1 MINVF
6 EIKESVS
13 MALAAIKA
21 HKMRAFLTVLGVL
34 IGVTTVIAMVSI
46 ITGLNRSVA
55 QQIESLGSNV
65 IYVTK
70 SEIGIQFEG
79 PSEEE
84 RNRPPITFEDA
95 VAVEELCP
103 SVEAVSPQNWGPG
116 PKTVKYRDNKVSQFQ
131 LIGVMPSYELVNN
144 NYAEEGRF
152 FTDSEVN
159 YRTMVAVLGRDVA
172 DALFP
177 NLDPI
182 GKQISIGGRNF
193 APKRFMVIGVMEK
206 RPSILGDSQNN
217 FVLLPHPTYKKLYP
231 EEKELL
237 LVAKPV
243 SPELTDQAIDEITR
257 VMRIRRGLAAD
268 KPNNF
273 ATATQDDLMDM
284 YRNITR
290 AIYMVMVVI
299 SSIGLLVGGVGVMNI
314 MLVSVTERT
323 REIGIRKAIGARKK
337 DVLWQFL
344 IEAMTLSAS
353 GGILGIVIGLLLG
366 EFVAAVTPLAAG
378 VSIFWIVL
386 GFSFSVSVGLVFGIY
401 PAYRA
406 ARLDPIVS
414 LRYE

>member
-1 MINVF
+1 VINVF
-6 EIKESVS
+6 EIKEAIS
-13 MALAAIKA
+13 MAFAAIRA

-34 IGVTTVIAMVSI
+34 IGVSTVIGMVSI
-46 ITGLNRSVA
+46 ITGLNRSMA
-55 QQIESLGSNV
+55 EQIESLGSNV

-70 SEIGIQFEG
+70 SEIGIQFGG

-84 RNRPPITFEDA
+84 RNRPPITFQDA
-95 VAVEELCP
+95 MAVEELCP
-103 SVEAVSPQNWGPG
+103 SVDAVSPQNWGPG
-116 PKTVKYRDNKVSQFQ
+116 PKTVKYKDNKVSQFQ
-131 LIGVMPSYELVNN
+131 LIGVMPQYEVVNN

-152 FTDSEVN
+152 FTDSDVN
-159 YRTMVAVLGRDVA
+159 YRAMVAVLGVDVA
-172 DALFP
+172 EALFP

-182 GKQISIGGRNF
+182 GKEISIGGRNF
-193 APKRFMVIGVMEK
+193 SPKRFLVIGVMEK

-217 FVLLPHPTYKKLYP
+217 FVLLPHDTYKKLYP

-237 LVAKPV
+237 LVAKPE
-243 SPELTDQAIDEITR
+243 SPELMDQAMDEITQ
-257 VMRIRRGLAAD
+257 VMRIRRGLPAD

-273 ATATQDDLMDM
+273 ALATQDDIMDM
-284 YRNITR
+284 YRSITS
-290 AIYMVMVVI
+290 AIYLVMVVI

-337 DVLWQFL
+337 DILWQFL
-344 IEAMTLSAS
+344 IEAMALSGS
-353 GGILGIVIGLLLG
+353 GGVLGISVGLLLG
-366 EFVAAVTPLAAG
+366 WLVARITPLAAG
-378 VSIFWIVL
+378 VSLFWIIL
-386 GFSFSVSVGLVFGIY
+386 GFSFSVSVGLIFGIY

>member
-1 MINVF
+1 MINIF
-6 EIKESVS
+6 EIKEAIS
-13 MALAAIKA
+13 MAFAAIRA

-34 IGVTTVIAMVSI
+34 VGVATVIAMVSI
-46 ITGLNRSVA
+46 ITGLNQSMA
-55 QQIESLGSNV
+55 QQIESLGSDV

-79 PSEEE
+79 PTEEE

-103 SVEAVSPQNWGPG
+103 SIDAVSPQNWGPG
-116 PKTVKYRDNKVSQFQ
+116 AKTVKYRDHKVSRFE
-131 LIGVMPSYELVNN
+131 LIGVMPSYEVVNN
-144 NYAEEGRF
+144 NFIEEGRF
-152 FTDSEVN
+152 FTDSDVN
-159 YRTMVAVLGRDVA
+159 YRAMVTVLGRDVA
-172 DALFP
+172 DVLFP
-177 NLDPI
+177 GLDPI
-182 GKQISIGGRNF
+182 GKEISIAGRNF
-193 APKRFMVIGVMEK
+193 APKRFRVIGVMEE
-206 RPSILGDSQNN
+206 RPSILGESQNN
-217 FVLLPHPTYKKLYP
+217 FVLLPHDTYKKLYP

-237 LVAKPV
+237 LVAKPK
-243 SPELTDQAIDEITR
+243 SPELIDQAIDEITQ

-273 ATATQDDLMDM
+273 AIATQDDLMDM
-284 YRNITR
+284 YRNITK

-323 REIGIRKAIGARKK
+323 REIGIRKAIGARKR

-344 IEAMTLSAS
+344 IEAMTLSGS
-353 GGILGIVIGLLLG
+353 GGILGIIIGLLLG
-366 EFVAAVTPLAAG
+366 ELVAAVTPLAAG
-378 VSIFWIVL
+378 VSVFWIIL
-386 GFSFSVSVGLVFGIY
+386 GFSFSVSVGLIFGIY

>member
-6 EIKESVS
+6 EIKESML
-13 MALAAIKA
+13 MAMAAIKA

-46 ITGLNRSVA
+46 ITGLNKSMAR
-55 QQIESLGSNV
+55 QIESMGSNS
-65 IYVTK
+65 IWVTK
-70 SEIGIQFEG
+70 TKIDIQFGG

-84 RNRPPITFEDA
+84 RNREPITFEDA
-95 VAVEELCP
+95 IAVRELCP

-116 PKTVKYRDNKVSQFQ
+116 AKTVKYRDNKVSQFE
-131 LIGVMPSYELVNN
+131 LIGILPEYEVVNN

-152 FTDSEVN
+152 FTDSDVN
-159 YRTMVAVLGRDVA
+159 YRAMVAVLGWDVA

-182 GKQISIGGRNF
+182 GREISLAGRNF
-193 APKRFMVIGVMEK
+193 APKKFAVIGVMEK
-206 RPSILGDSQNN
+206 RPSLLGESQNN
-217 FVLLPHPTYKKLYP
+217 FVLLPHTTYKKLYP

-237 LVAKPV
+237 LVAKPK
-243 SPELTDQAIDEITR
+243 SPELMEQAIDEITQ
-257 VMRIRRGLAAD
+257 VMRLRRGVPAD
-268 KPNNF
+268 KPNDF
-273 ATATQDDLMDM
+273 AVSTQEDLMDI
-284 YRNITR
+284 YRKITS
-290 AIYMVMVVI
+290 AIYLVMVVI

-337 DVLWQFL
+337 DILWQFL
-344 IEAMTLSAS
+344 IEAMTLSGS
-353 GGILGIVIGLLLG
+353 GGVLGIIIGLLLG
-366 EFVAAVTPLAAG
+366 KLVGAVSPLPAAVSL
-378 VSIFWIVL
+378 FWIIL
-386 GFSFSVSVGLVFGIY
+386 GFSFAVSVGLIFGIY

-406 ARLDPIVS
+406 AKLDPIVS

>member
-1 MINVF
+1 MNIF
-6 EIKESVS
+6 EIREAIS
-13 MALAAIKA
+13 MAFAAIKA

-46 ITGLNRSVA
+46 ITGLNKSMA
-55 QQIESLGSNV
+55 QQIESLGSDV

-95 VAVEELCP
+95 MAVEELCP

-116 PKTVKYRDNKVSQFQ
+116 AKTVKYRDNKVSRFQ
-131 LIGVMPSYELVNN
+131 LIGVMPSYEVVNN
-144 NYAEEGRF
+144 NYIEEGRF
-152 FTDSEVN
+152 FTDSDVN
-159 YRTMVAVLGRDVA
+159 YRAMVAVLGYDVVEV
-172 DALFP
+172 LFP

-182 GKQISIGGRNF
+182 GKEISIAGRNF
-193 APKRFMVIGVMEK
+193 APKRFRVIGVMEE
-206 RPSILGDSQNN
+206 RPSILGESQNN
-217 FVLLPHPTYKKLYP
+217 FVLLPHDTYKKLYP

-237 LVAKPV
+237 LVAKPKN
-243 SPELTDQAIDEITR
+243 PELLDQAIDEITQ

-273 ATATQDDLMDM
+273 AVATQDDIMDI
-284 YRNITR
+284 YRNITK

-323 REIGIRKAIGARKK
+323 REIGIRKAIGARKR

-344 IEAMTLSAS
+344 IEAMTLSGS
-353 GGILGIVIGLLLG
+353 GGILGIIVGLLLG
-366 EFVAAVTPLAAG
+366 QLVAAVTPLAAG
-378 VSIFWIVL
+378 VSLFWIIL
-386 GFSFSVSVGLVFGIY
+386 GFSFSVSVGLIFGIY

>member
-1 MINVF
+1 MINIF
-6 EIKESVS
+6 EIKEAIS

-46 ITGLNRSVA
+46 ITGLNRSMS
-55 QQIESLGSNV
+55 QQIESLGSN
-65 IYVTK
+65 IIWVTRF
-70 SEIGIQFEG
+70 EIGIRFEG
-79 PSEEE
+79 PTEEE

-95 VAVEELCP
+95 MAVAELCP
-103 SVEAVSPQNWGPG
+103 SVDAVSPQNWGPG
-116 PKTVKYRDNKVSQFQ
+116 SKTVKYKDNKVSRFE
-131 LIGVMPSYELVNN
+131 LIGIMPSYEVVNN
-144 NYAEEGRF
+144 NFAQEGRF
-152 FTDSEVN
+152 FTDSDVN
-159 YRTMVAVLGRDVA
+159 YRAMVAVLGRDVA
-172 DALFP
+172 DVLFP

-182 GKQISIGGRNF
+182 GREISIAGRNF
-193 APKRFMVIGVMEK
+193 APRKFTVIGVMEE

-237 LVAKPV
+237 LVAKPR
-243 SPELTDQAIDEITR
+243 SPELIDQAIEEITQ
-257 VMRIRRGLAAD
+257 VMRIRRGLAAE

-273 ATATQDDLMDM
+273 AIATQDDLMDM
-284 YRNITR
+284 YRNITK

-323 REIGIRKAIGARKK
+323 REIGVRKAIGARKK
-337 DVLWQFL
+337 DILWQFL
-344 IEAMTLSAS
+344 IEAMTLSGS
-353 GGILGIVIGLLLG
+353 GGILGIMIGLLLG
-366 EFVAAVTPLAAG
+366 WFVAAVTPLAAG
-378 VSIFWIVL
+378 VSLFWIVL
-386 GFSFSVSVGLVFGIY
+386 GFSFSVSVGLIFGIY

>member
-1 MINVF
+1 MINIF
-6 EIKESVS
+6 EIREAVF

-46 ITGLNRSVA
+46 ITGLNKSMA

-65 IYVTK
+65 IWVTRF
-70 SEIGIQFEG
+70 EIGIRFEG

-84 RNRPPITFEDA
+84 RNRPAITFEDA
-95 VAVEELCP
+95 MAVDELCP

-116 PKTVKYRDNKVSQFQ
+116 AKTVKYQDNKVNYFE
-131 LIGVMPSYELVNN
+131 LIGVMPSYETVNN
-144 NYAEEGRF
+144 NFAEEGRF
-152 FTDSEVN
+152 FTESDVH
-159 YRTMVAVLGRDVA
+159 YRSMVTVLGRDVA

-177 NLDPI
+177 NQDPI
-182 GKQISIGGRNF
+182 GKKISLAGRNF
-193 APKRFMVIGVMEK
+193 APKRFSVIGVMEE

-237 LVAKPV
+237 LVAKPAN
-243 SPELTDQAIDEITR
+243 PEVIEQAMDEITQ
-257 VMRIRRGLAAD
+257 VMRIRRGLPAD

-273 ATATQDDLMDM
+273 ALATQEDMMDM
-284 YRNITR
+284 YRNITA
-290 AIYMVMVVI
+290 AIYMVMVII
-299 SSIGLLVGGVGVMNI
+299 SSIGLIVGGVGVMNI

-323 REIGIRKAIGARKK
+323 REIGIRKAIGARRK
-337 DVLWQFL
+337 DILWQFL
-344 IEAMTLSAS
+344 IEAMTLSGS
-353 GGILGIVIGLLLG
+353 GGILGIVIGLSLG
-366 EFVAAVTPLAAG
+366 WFVGAVTPLAAG
-378 VSIFWIVL
+378 VSMFWIVL

-406 ARLDPIVS
+406 AKLDPIVS

>member
-1 MINVF
+1 MINIF
-6 EIKESVS
+6 EIKEAIS

-34 IGVTTVIAMVSI
+34 IGVTTVIGMVSI
-46 ITGLNRSVA
+46 ITGLNKSMA
-55 QQIESLGSNV
+55 EQIESLGSNV

-70 SEIGIQFEG
+70 TEIGIQFGE

-95 VAVEELCP
+95 MAVEELCP
-103 SVEAVSPQNWGPG
+103 SIDAVSPQNWGPG
-116 PKTVKYRDNKVSQFQ
+116 SKTVKYMENKVSRFE
-131 LIGVMPSYELVNN
+131 LIGVMPQYEVVNN
-144 NYAEEGRF
+144 NYVEEGRF
-152 FTDSEVN
+152 FTDSDVN
-159 YRTMVAVLGRDVA
+159 YRAMVTVLGVDVA
-172 DALFP
+172 ENLFP

-182 GKQISIGGRNF
+182 NKEISIAGQNF
-193 APKRFMVIGVMEK
+193 APKRFTVIGVMEK
-206 RPSILGDSQNN
+206 RPSILGESQNN
-217 FVLLPHPTYKKLYP
+217 FVLLPYDTYKKLYP

-237 LVAKPV
+237 LVAKPK
-243 SPELTDQAIDEITR
+243 SPELMEQAMEEITE
-257 VMRIRRGLAAD
+257 VMRIRRGLSAD

-273 ATATQDDLMDM
+273 ALATQDDLMDM
-284 YRNITR
+284 YRNITS

-337 DVLWQFL
+337 DILWQFL
-344 IEAMTLSAS
+344 IEAMTLSGS
-353 GGILGIVIGLLLG
+353 GGVLGIIIGLFLG
-366 EFVAAVTPLAAG
+366 WFVAQVTPLAAG
-378 VSIFWIVL
+378 VSLFWIIL
-386 GFSFSVSVGLVFGIY
+386 GFSFSVSVGLIFGIY

-406 ARLDPIVS
+406 AKLDPIES

>member
-6 EIKESVS
+6 EIREAIS
-13 MALAAIKA
+13 MAFAAIRA

-34 IGVTTVIAMVSI
+34 VGVATVIAMVSI
-46 ITGLNRSVA
+46 ITGLNQSMA
-55 QQIESLGSNV
+55 QQIESLGSDV

-95 VAVEELCP
+95 IAVQELCP
-103 SVEAVSPQNWGPG
+103 SVDAVSPQNWGPG
-116 PKTVKYRDNKVSQFQ
+116 DKTVKYKDNKVNRFE
-131 LIGVMPSYELVNN
+131 LIGVMPQYEVVNN
-144 NYAEEGRF
+144 NYVEEGRF
-152 FTDSEVN
+152 FTESDVN
-159 YRTMVAVLGRDVA
+159 YRAMVTVLGVDVA
-172 DALFP
+172 ETLFP
-177 NLDPI
+177 NQDPI
-182 GKQISIGGRNF
+182 GKEISIGGRNF
-193 APKRFMVIGVMEK
+193 SPKRFLVIGVMEK

-217 FVLLPHPTYKKLYP
+217 FVLLPHDTYKKLYP

-237 LVAKPV
+237 LVAKPE
-243 SPELTDQAIDEITR
+243 SPELMDQAMDEITQ
-257 VMRIRRGLAAD
+257 VMRIRRGLSAD

-273 ATATQDDLMDM
+273 ALATQDDLMDM
-284 YRNITR
+284 YRSITS

-323 REIGIRKAIGARKK
+323 REIGIRKAIGAKKK
-337 DVLWQFL
+337 DIMWQFL
-344 IEAMTLSAS
+344 VEAMTLSGT
-353 GGILGIVIGLLLG
+353 GGILGIIIGLALSQFIG
-366 EFVAAVTPLAAG
+366 AVTPLASG
-378 VSIFWIVL
+378 VSLFWIIL
-386 GFSFSVSVGLVFGIY
+386 GFSVAVSVGLIFGIY

-406 ARLDPIVS
+406 ARVDPIVS